1 MRRHV
6 SYTLPMATTFA
17 FTDDELK
24 LLLVAVRH
32 MRRTFAVALKSAP
45 DPSLQAYAALYDALS
60 EKLRDM
66 AGPVP
71 DAIADIIEP

>member
-1 MRRHV
+1 
-6 SYTLPMATTFA
+6 MAKTFG

-32 MRRTFAVALKSAP
+32 MRRTFAVALKRAP
-45 DPSLQAYAALYDALS
+45 DPGLEAYAALYDALF

-66 AGPVP
+66 AGPIP
-71 DAIADIIEP
+71 ESIEDALE

>member
-1 MRRHV
+1 
-6 SYTLPMATTFA
+6 MAKTFG
-17 FTDDELK
+17 FTDDEVK

-45 DPSLQAYAALYDALS
+45 DPPLQAYAALYDALF

-66 AGPVP
+66 AGPIPEAV
-71 DAIADIIEP
+71 ADIIEP

>member
-1 MRRHV
+1 
-6 SYTLPMATTFA
+6 MAKTSG

-32 MRRTFAVALKSAP
+32 MRRTFAQALKSAP
-45 DPSLQAYAALYDALS
+45 DPSLKACAVLYDALF

-66 AGPVP
+66 AGPIP
-71 DAIADIIEP
+71 ETIADALE

>member
-1 MRRHV
+1 
-6 SYTLPMATTFA
+6 MAKTFG

-45 DPSLQAYAALYDALS
+45 DPSLEAYTALYDALF

-66 AGPVP
+66 AGPIP
-71 DAIADIIEP
+71 PTIADIIEP